1 MFDFLKKDGLGK
13 TIFVGVVGIIAA
25 WFARTG
31 AEKAAG
37 YIYDK
42 VDEARHSDE
51 TEEVEQE

>member
-13 TIFVGVVGIIAA
+13 TLFVGIVGIVAA
-25 WFARTG
+25 WFARRG
-31 AEKAAG
+31 AETAAS

-51 TEEVEQE
+51 EVEDQV